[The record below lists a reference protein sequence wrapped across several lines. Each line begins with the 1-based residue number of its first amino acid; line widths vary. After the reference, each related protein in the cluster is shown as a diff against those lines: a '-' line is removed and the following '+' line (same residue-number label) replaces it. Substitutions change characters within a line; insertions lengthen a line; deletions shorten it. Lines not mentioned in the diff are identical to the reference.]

1 MPPCGKQMYLRF
13 IADLLDELDQ
23 EDCLGRGSQAMV
35 ALDQQSM
42 GQLSRMEA
50 LQAQAVARAAQ
61 TRRDSLLTQPAG
73 CA

>member
-1 MPPCGKQMYLRF
+1 MPSRDKQMYLRL

-23 EDCLGRGSQAMV
+23 EDDLGRGSQAVV
-35 ALDQQSM
+35 ALDQQSV
-42 GQLSRMEA
+42 GRLSRMDA
-50 LQAQAVARAAQ
+50 LQAQAMARAAQ

>member
-1 MPPCGKQMYLRF
+1 MPPCDKQMYLRF

-23 EDCLGRGSQAMV
+23 EDGLGRGSQAMV

-42 GQLSRMEA
+42 GHLSRMEA
-50 LQAQAVARAAQ
+50 LQAQAVAGAAQ
-61 TRRDSLLTQPAG
+61 TRRDSLRTQPAG